1 MTALLIQLVGL
12 VGAALGIASYQ
23 CKSNRLYYS
32 AQALSGLC
40 FSVHF
45 FLLGA
50 YTGALLNFINIFRG
64 FGFAA
69 EKNKKPYVTL
79 AVSCVLYLAAT
90 AFTFDG
96 ALSAL
101 ACAAQLLGSVGMF
114 FGHPTGMRVV
124 QFLTVSPSWIVY
136 NAFVGSLGGIVCEV
150 FNMCSIVVYFLRVK
164 VFEKRKNKA

>member
-1 MTALLIQLVGL
+1 MTELFIQIVGF
-12 VGAALGIASYQ
+12 VGAALGIVSYQ
-23 CKSNRLYYS
+23 CKNNRLYYS

-40 FSVHF
+40 FSLHF

-64 FGFAA
+64 FGYAA
-69 EKNKKPYVTL
+69 EKRKKPYITL
-79 AVSCVLYLAAT
+79 SVVCALYLAAT
-90 AFTFDG
+90 VCTFDG

-101 ACAAQLLGSVGMF
+101 ACAAQLIGSVGMF

-136 NAFVGSLGGIVCEV
+136 NAFVGSLGGIACEV
-150 FNMCSIVVYFLRVK
+150 FNMGSIVVYFLRVK
-164 VFEKRKNKA
+164 VFEKRRNNI